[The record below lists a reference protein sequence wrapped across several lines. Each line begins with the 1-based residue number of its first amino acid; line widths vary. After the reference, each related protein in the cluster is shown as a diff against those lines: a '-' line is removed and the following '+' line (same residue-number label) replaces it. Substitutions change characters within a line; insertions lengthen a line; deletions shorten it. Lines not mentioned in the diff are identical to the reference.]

1 MKRLF
6 MMSKTF
12 FLLFLC
18 FFSSFLYAN
27 NKNNET
33 LFYISKITHNK
44 LLIETIHSFDENWA
58 SQISTFFETIYLD
71 EKFSDLTNKY
81 DRCILENTNK
91 EDIENSLNNISLNC
105 DFLINE
111 IKTHIKE
118 ISKRK

>member
-1 MKRLF
+1 MKKLF
-6 MMSKTF
+6 MMIKTF

-27 NKNNET
+27 NENNET

-81 DRCILENTNK
+81 DRCILENTK
-91 EDIENSLNNISLNC
+91 REDIENSLNNISLNC